1 MTRLVIAPDHNP
13 NDVVTDTEKRPE
25 ITAALAAVGV
35 RFEHWPTGTLAPDAT
50 DDDILGAYA
59 ADINRLREEGGYGT
73 VDVARLHRGS
83 ESDDEWSTKAGGART
98 KFLAEHTHA
107 DDEVR
112 YFVDGRGAFYLRLD
126 GHVHIVLCEQGDL
139 IGVPA
144 GTRHWFDMGAD
155 PRFTALRF
163 FRDPEGWVG
172 DFTGD
177 AIASTFPTF
186 DALTT

>member
-1 MTRLVIAPDHNP
+1 MTRLIIAPDGNP
-13 NDVVTDTEKRPE
+13 NDVVTDTEKAAE
-25 ITAALAAVGV
+25 ITAALAGVGV
-35 RFEHWPTGTLAPDAT
+35 RFEQWATTPIASGAT
-50 DDDILGAYA
+50 DADILGAYA
-59 ADINRLREEGGYGT
+59 ADIERLQRDGNYVT
-73 VDVARLHRGS
+73 VDVARLHRGD
-83 ESDDEWSTKAGGART
+83 ESGPEWQAKASGARG

-126 GHVHIVLCEQGDL
+126 GHVHIVLCEAGDL

-144 GTRHWFDMGAD
+144 GTRHWFDMGTD
-155 PRFTALRF
+155 PGFTALRF

-177 AIASTFPTF
+177 EIASTFPTF

>member
-1 MTRLVIAPDHNP
+1 MTRLVIAPDDNP
-13 NDVVTDTEKRPE
+13 NDVVTDTEKRTE

-35 RFEHWPTGTLAPDAT
+35 RLEQWPTTALAPSAT
-50 DDDILGAYA
+50 DEEILAAYA
-59 ADINRLREEGGYGT
+59 SDIDRLRNEGGYLT
-73 VDVARLHRGS
+73 VDVARLHRGG
-83 ESDDEWSTKAGGART
+83 ESDDEWAAKAGGARA

-126 GHVHIVLCEQGDL
+126 GRVHIVLCETGDL

-144 GTRHWFDMGAD
+144 GTRHWFDMGTN
-155 PRFTALRF
+155 PGFTALRL

-172 DFTGD
+172 NFTGD
-177 AIASTFPTF
+177 AIASSFPTF
-186 DALTT
+186 DTLTA